1 MSLRRVPDVE
11 ERLCPKCGMLQESPG
26 STVCEQCGADL
37 IESEQTA
44 PVVSLAPPA
53 ISTPRSQA
61 IFSPPSQAISPPP
74 PQAVSSA
81 PRLKVNWSRRPVVPP
96 SVVTMQRL
104 ALFLNVFVR
113 RNGPILVALVRR
125 IGPITVAL
133 VRRTGPI
140 LVAPIRALVAIPL
153 MLLRAIVV
161 VVHRVL
167 SAILQTVLLTL
178 RTAAVVLVVGSLVIG
193 LSYVPAVRA
202 ALPITKEVTARADP
216 WLQRAE
222 GLGGRLLAQLQR
234 SVQLRRSSERS
245 PAART
250 AGPARPTG
258 PPKTGASSRRAPSQ
272 VSLAIRSTPP
282 GATVLLNQRRAGK
295 APLTIKVAPGTYR
308 LTLSHPGYLSATRT
322 ITVKAGQPISL
333 DVVLS
338 QPP

>member
-61 IFSPPSQAISPPP
+61 IFSPPSRAISPPP

-104 ALFLNVFVR
+104 GLFLNVFVR
-113 RNGPILVALVRR
+113 RN
-125 IGPITVAL
+125 
-133 VRRTGPI
+133 GPI

-333 DVVLS
+333 DIVLS

>member
-61 IFSPPSQAISPPP
+61 IFSPPSQAISSPP

-113 RNGPILVALVRR
+113 RN
-125 IGPITVAL
+125 
-133 VRRTGPI
+133 GPI

-272 VSLAIRSTPP
+272 VSLAIQSTPP

>member
-61 IFSPPSQAISPPP
+61 IFSPPSQAISSPP

-113 RNGPILVALVRR
+113 RN
-125 IGPITVAL
+125 
-133 VRRTGPI
+133 GPI

-202 ALPITKEVTARADP
+202 ALPITKEVTARVDP

-272 VSLAIRSTPP
+272 VSLAIQSTPP

>member
-61 IFSPPSQAISPPP
+61 IFSPPSQAISSPP

-113 RNGPILVALVRR
+113 RNGPILVA
-125 IGPITVAL
+125 
-133 VRRTGPI
+133 
-140 LVAPIRALVAIPL
+140 PIRALVAIPL

-167 SAILQTVLLTL
+167 SAILQTVLLML

>member
-113 RNGPILVALVRR
+113 RN
-125 IGPITVAL
+125 
-133 VRRTGPI
+133 GPI

-272 VSLAIRSTPP
+272 VSLAIQSTPP

>member
-113 RNGPILVALVRR
+113 RN
-125 IGPITVAL
+125 
-133 VRRTGPI
+133 GPI

>member
-1 MSLRRVPDVE
+1 
-11 ERLCPKCGMLQESPG
+11 
-26 STVCEQCGADL
+26 
-37 IESEQTA
+37 
-44 PVVSLAPPA
+44 
-53 ISTPRSQA
+53 
-61 IFSPPSQAISPPP
+61 
-74 PQAVSSA
+74 
-81 PRLKVNWSRRPVVPP
+81 
-96 SVVTMQRL
+96 MQRL
-104 ALFLNVFVR
+104 GLFLNVFVR
-113 RNGPILVALVRR
+113 RN
-125 IGPITVAL
+125 
-133 VRRTGPI
+133 GPI

-272 VSLAIRSTPP
+272 VSLAIQSTPP

-333 DVVLS
+333 DIVLS

>member
-61 IFSPPSQAISPPP
+61 IFSPPSQAISSPP

-113 RNGPILVALVRR
+113 RN
-125 IGPITVAL
+125 
-133 VRRTGPI
+133 GPI

>member
-44 PVVSLAPPA
+44 PVASLAPPA

-61 IFSPPSQAISPPP
+61 IFSPPSQAISSPP

-113 RNGPILVALVRR
+113 RN
-125 IGPITVAL
+125 
-133 VRRTGPI
+133 GPI

>member
-61 IFSPPSQAISPPP
+61 IFSPPSQAISSPP

-81 PRLKVNWSRRPVVPP
+81 PRLRVNWSRRPVVPP

-113 RNGPILVALVRR
+113 RN
-125 IGPITVAL
+125 
-133 VRRTGPI
+133 GPI

>member
-104 ALFLNVFVR
+104 GLFLNVFVR
-113 RNGPILVALVRR
+113 RN
-125 IGPITVAL
+125 
-133 VRRTGPI
+133 GPI

-333 DVVLS
+333 DIVLS